1 MDTFSY
7 RDGELFAEGVALSR
21 IAERFGTPTYVYSRA
36 HIEAQYRAYA
46 DALAGMPHLVC
57 FAVKANSNLG
67 VLNVL
72 ARLGA
77 GFDIVSR
84 GELERVLAAG
94 GDPAKVV
101 FSGVGKTRD
110 DMRRAL
116 EVGVHC
122 FNVESGEELERLQRV
137 AAELGVKAPVS
148 LRVNP
153 DVDAQTHP
161 YISTG
166 LKENKFGIAIDEAE
180 AVYAR
185 AAELDHLEVI
195 GVDCHI
201 GSQLTQLEP
210 FLDALERLLGLV
222 DRLAGKGIGIRHLD
236 LGGGLGVRYRDE
248 QPPLAGDYIRAIRE
262 RLHGRDL
269 TLVFE
274 PGRSIVANAG
284 VLLTRVEYLKHTE
297 HKDFAIVDAAM
308 NDLIRPALYQA
319 WMDVQAVRPR
329 DAAPR
334 RYDLVGPICETGDFL
349 AKDRDLALAEGD
361 LLAVRSAGAYGFVMS
376 SNYNT
381 RGRAAEVLVSGTTST
396 LIRRRETVGRGR
408 GIRVDQFPRALEPE
422 PQRSQ
427 RRSELVRG
435 VGREGPLL
443 IDHAGQSI
451 GHRVERSRESSNLGR
466 AGRVVRAGTEVA
478 RGEHLRHALEQPQP
492 ARDRIREHEPGESGE
507 QGRCQRNGPE
517 YLQPCSDGIG
527 DDGQGIGQA
536 HCSRHILAGEHRHG
550 DVHQLLLE
558 RPGVTSTRL
567 DGAAQGRRNLRS

>member
-1 MDTFSY
+1 MQAFTS
-7 RDGELFAEGVALSR
+7 RDGQLFAEGVALSA

-72 ARLGA
+72 TRLGA

-94 GDPAKVV
+94 GEPSKIV

-122 FNVESGEELERLQRV
+122 FNVESVDELERLQLV
-137 AAELGVKAPVS
+137 AAELGKTASIS

-153 DVDAQTHP
+153 DVDAGTHP

-166 LKENKFGIAIDEAE
+166 LKENKFGIDIEQAP

-185 AAELDHLEVI
+185 AAELANLRIV

-201 GSQLTQLEP
+201 GSQLTSLPP
-210 FLDALERLLGLV
+210 FLDALERLLALV
-222 DRLAGKGIGIRHLD
+222 DQLAAQGIQIQHLD
-236 LGGGLGVRYRDE
+236 LGGGLGVQYRDE
-248 QPPLAGDYIRAIRE
+248 QPPLAGDYIAAVRE
-262 RLHGRDL
+262 HLKGREL
-269 TLVFE
+269 ALVFE

-284 VLLTRVEYLKHTE
+284 VLLTRVEYLKHTA

-319 WMDVQAVRPR
+319 WMDVTPVQPR
-329 DAAPR
+329 DGEAR
-334 RYDLVGPICETGDFL
+334 NYDLVGPICETGDFL
-349 AKDRDLALAEGD
+349 AKGRELVLAEGD

-381 RGRAAEVLVSGTTST
+381 RGRAAEVLVDGEQAFEV
-396 LIRRRETVGRGR
+396 RRRETL
-408 GIRVDQFPRALEPE
+408 A
-422 PQRSQ
+422 
-427 RRSELVRG
+427 ELY
-435 VGREGPLL
+435 
-443 IDHAGQSI
+443 A
-451 GHRVERSRESSNLGR
+451 
-466 AGRVVRAGTEVA
+466 
-478 RGEHLRHALEQPQP
+478 
-492 ARDRIREHEPGESGE
+492 GES
-507 QGRCQRNGPE
+507 
-517 YLQPCSDGIG
+517 
-527 DDGQGIGQA
+527 
-536 HCSRHILAGEHRHG
+536 
-550 DVHQLLLE
+550 LL
-558 RPGVTSTRL
+558 P
-567 DGAAQGRRNLRS
+567 Q